1 MFIFTIRKK
10 IWFSFGILV
19 ALLIAVG
26 FISQDSLQSNKDK
39 LATLVNDVQPAMEQS
54 LKIVNQLDRASASLG
69 FYLLS
74 KEDIHKKDYLANMSD
89 ITESITALSTMK
101 AVQEDAETLKMV
113 QNIEKE
119 LNKLQGYKARMLGYA
134 TSDAKNIPGIAFA
147 ANTVNPLAQSVMQ
160 NLQQMLQSESSQK
173 VSTERR
179 QLLMDI
185 VGYRANFVNAIN
197 EMRVFLAFRAEANKA
212 NFKVNAELATKNLAT
227 LNKYNQDMLTF
238 EEQEALE
245 NINKVYNDWLVA
257 ADQLFIIHGAENW
270 RQDAFVIRKNL
281 SPLVLKIQDRL
292 NSLVKNQQSS
302 TLQSSNQLTEQVQH
316 TQTTIGSLILFG
328 LISALLIAYLLAR
341 SVTKPIDILK
351 DSAYQLAHGKLNE
364 TIDTSGKDELGSL
377 AKSFSDMRDSIVKTF
392 SDLTRLNHT
401 GEALTSMHDPIEV
414 LEHALAVMSVQTD
427 VEWGSV
433 YLYNTENQQLEVTSY
448 YPQRDKD
455 ENHNARTF
463 KLGEGILG
471 QAAQQKE
478 ILYIPDTSK
487 GGSFEAKPG
496 DDTTP
501 RAIICVPM
509 IDNENIFGVMNFC
522 GHIGKVKFG
531 KTDHE
536 FAETLSRMAV
546 VSFKNIQ
553 MLNVIA
559 EQNRTLEQKVEERT
573 AELRQKT
580 NDINN
585 MMQNMHQGIFTIL
598 PGGKIHPE
606 YSAYL
611 ESIVETKQ
619 IANENVMDLLFSNTT
634 LGGNALSQISAALD
648 AILDEDEMMF
658 DFNRH
663 CLVGE
668 FTKIMPDGKTKIMEM
683 DWDPITGE
691 SGNVDKLMV
700 TLRDVTALR
709 GLQAEADKQKWELD
723 VIGQILSVS
732 SDKFLSFIRD
742 AERFVD
748 ENEKLITQ
756 NNKPVTDVIATLFRN
771 MHTIKGNARIYS
783 FTAITD
789 VAHAAEDTYNEMRK
803 NDATVW
809 DKDKMLAELKATR
822 TMLKTYQT
830 IYTEKLAGNT
840 TPGLFVE
847 QELLDRFMQILGSV
861 NEKDISSMQKGF
873 KAIKN
878 ITEAIGTESIHS
890 ILDAIINSLPEMANK
905 LGKST
910 PKVVITDHDLRFL
923 PDIAPVIKNV
933 LTHSFRNS
941 MDHGLET
948 SKERKVH
955 GKPDFGTITVDVN
968 QKGEQIVLQISDDGR
983 GLPVSKLKQKAI
995 QNGTLKPKGELSDHD
1010 LSEMIFQSGLSTAES
1025 VSDISG
1031 RGVGMDA
1038 IRKFIEKAGGKV
1050 GIQFKQ
1056 KPDQDSEFLPFILNI
1071 TLPSSCAKQVA

>member
-1 MFIFTIRKK
+1 MFIFTIRKR
-10 IWFSFGILV
+10 IWISFGVLV
-19 ALLIAVG
+19 ALLVAVG
-26 FISQDSLQSNKDK
+26 FISQDSLQSNKEK

-74 KEDIHKKDYLANMSD
+74 KEDLHKKEYLNNMSN
-89 ITESITALSTMK
+89 ITESVSALSAMK
-101 AVQEDAETLKMV
+101 IVKNDPDTLSMLKGLEAELV
-113 QNIEKE
+113 
-119 LNKLQGYKARMLGYA
+119 KLQGYKARMLEYA
-134 TSDAKNIPGIAFA
+134 TSDAKNIPAIGFA
-147 ANTVNPLAQSVMQ
+147 GKEVNPRAQTILQ
-160 NLQQMLQSESSQK
+160 NLQQMMQSESGEK
-173 VSTERR
+173 VSVERR
-179 QLLMDI
+179 QLLLDI
-185 VGYRANFVNAIN
+185 FDLRTNFVSSLN
-197 EMRVFLAFRAEANKA
+197 ELRLFLAFRADANKA
-212 NFKVNAELATKNLAT
+212 NYKVYAELAENSLQK
-227 LNKYNQDMLTF
+227 LNKKSQDIFTF
-238 EEQEALE
+238 EQQESLE
-245 NINKVYNDWLVA
+245 VLNKVLREWRTA
-257 ADQLFIIHGAENW
+257 ADNLVLIHAADDW

-292 NSLVKNQQSS
+292 NTVVKTQQSS
-302 TLQSSNQLTEQVQH
+302 TLQSSHQLTEQVQI
-316 TQTTIGSLILFG
+316 TQTKIGG
-328 LISALLIAYLLAR
+328 LIIAGLVAAILIGFLLAR
-341 SVTKPIDILK
+341 AVTKPIDALK
-351 DSAYQLAHGKLNE
+351 ESAFQLSHGKLNVD
-364 TIDTSGKDELGSL
+364 IDTSRKDELGSL

-414 LEHALAVMSVQTD
+414 LEHALAVMSEQTE

-433 YLYNTENQQLEVTSY
+433 YLYNMENQQLEVASY
-448 YPQRDKD
+448 YPQRDMGEK
-455 ENHNARTF
+455 HSARTF

-471 QAAQQKE
+471 QAAQQKQ

-487 GGSFEAKPG
+487 GDSFEAKPG
-496 DDTTP
+496 DDTSP

-509 IDNENIFGVMNFC
+509 MDNENIFGVMNFC

-531 KTDHE
+531 KTDFE

-611 ESIVETKQ
+611 ESIVETKK

-683 DWDPITGE
+683 DWDPITGD

-709 GLQAEADKQKWELD
+709 GLQAEAEKQKWELD
-723 VIGQILSVS
+723 VIGQILSIS

-742 AERFVD
+742 ADRFVD

-756 NNKPVTDVIATLFRN
+756 NSKPVADVIATLFRN

-789 VAHAAEDTYNEMRK
+789 VAHAAEDTYNDMRK
-803 NDATVW
+803 NDATAW
-809 DKDKMLAELKATR
+809 DKQKMIGELEATR
-822 TMLKTYQT
+822 SMLKTYET
-830 IYTEKLAGNT
+830 IYTTKLAGNT

-861 NEKDISSMQKGF
+861 NEKDVSSLQKGF

-890 ILDAIINSLPEMANK
+890 ILDAIINSLPEMAQK
-905 LGKST
+905 LGKAS
-910 PKVVITDHDLRFL
+910 PKVVISDHDLRFL

-933 LTHSFRNS
+933 LTHSFRNA
-941 MDHGLET
+941 MDHGLE
-948 SKERKVH
+948 SSEERKAH
-955 GKPDFGTITVDVN
+955 GKPDFGTITVDLN
-968 QKGEQIVLQISDDGR
+968 HKDDLIVLQISDDGR
-983 GLPVSKLKQKAI
+983 GLPVNKLKQKAI
-995 QNGTLKPKGELSDHD
+995 KNGTLKADGALTTHELSE
-1010 LSEMIFQSGLSTAES
+1010 LIFQSGLSTADN

-1038 IRKFIEKAGGKV
+1038 IRKFIEKAGGNV
-1050 GIQFKQ
+1050 GIQFKH
-1056 KPDQDSEFLPFILNI
+1056 KPEQNSEFLPFIMNI

>member
-1 MFIFTIRKK
+1 MFIFTIRKR
-10 IWFSFGILV
+10 IWISFGVLV
-19 ALLIAVG
+19 ALLVAVG

-39 LATLVNDVQPAMEQS
+39 LASLINDVQPAMEQS
-54 LKIVNQLDRASASLG
+54 LQIVNQLDRASASLG

-74 KEDIHKKDYLANMSD
+74 KEELQKKEYLSNMSNLTD
-89 ITESITALSTMK
+89 SIKTLSAMK
-101 AVQEDAETLKMV
+101 AVKNDAKTLQMA
-113 QNIEKE
+113 QGIEAE
-119 LNKLQGYKARMLGYA
+119 LEKLQGYKARMLAYA
-134 TSDAKNIPGIAFA
+134 TDDTKNVPGIAFA
-147 ANTVNPLAQSVMQ
+147 SRDLNPLAQTIMQ
-160 NLQQMLQSESSQK
+160 NLQQMLQSETNEK
-173 VSTERR
+173 VNSERR
-179 QLLMDI
+179 QLLLDI
-185 VGYRANFVNAIN
+185 VAFRSYFVNAIN
-197 EMRVFLAFRAEANKA
+197 ELRVFLAFRSPSNKE
-212 NFKVNAELATKNLAT
+212 NFKVNVEFADKNLVT
-227 LNKYNQDMLTF
+227 LNKYSHDTLTF
-238 EEQEALE
+238 EQQESLE
-245 NINKVYNDWLVA
+245 AINKVYQEWRAN
-257 ADQLFIIHGAENW
+257 ADKLFVMHSAENW
-270 RQDAFVIRKNL
+270 RLDAFVIRKNI

-292 NSLVKNQQSS
+292 NSLVKNQKTS
-302 TLQSSNQLTEQVQH
+302 TLESSHQLTEQVQS
-316 TQTTIGSLILFG
+316 TQTKIGG
-328 LISALLIAYLLAR
+328 LIISGLVAAILIGFLLAR
-341 SVTKPIDILK
+341 AVTKPIDALK
-351 DSAYQLAHGKLNE
+351 ESAYQLSHGKLNAD
-364 TIDTSGKDELGSL
+364 IDTSRKDELGSL
-377 AKSFSDMRDSIVKTF
+377 AQSFAEMRDSIVKTF

-414 LEHALAVMSVQTD
+414 LEHALAVMNEQTD

-433 YLYNTENQQLEVTSY
+433 YLYNTESKQLELTTY
-448 YPQRDKD
+448 YPQREKD
-455 ENHNARTF
+455 VKHNARTF

-471 QAAQQKE
+471 QAAHQNQ

-487 GGSFEAKPG
+487 GDSFEAKPG
-496 DDTTP
+496 DDTSP

-509 IDNENIFGVMNFC
+509 MDNENLFGVMNFC

-531 KTDHE
+531 KTDFE

-619 IANENVMDLLFSNTT
+619 IANESVMDLLFSNTT

-683 DWDPITGE
+683 DWDPISGDT
-691 SGNVDKLMV
+691 GNVDKLMV

-709 GLQAEADKQKWELD
+709 GLQAEAEKQKWELD

-742 AERFVD
+742 ADRFVD

-756 NNKPVTDVIATLFRN
+756 NSKPVADVIATLFRN

-803 NDATVW
+803 NDATAW
-809 DKDKMLAELKATR
+809 DKEKMIGELDATR
-822 TMLKTYQT
+822 SMLKTYEN
-830 IYTEKLAGNT
+830 IYTAKLAGNT

-861 NEKDISSMQKGF
+861 NEKDVGSLQKGF

-890 ILDAIINSLPEMANK
+890 ILDAIINSLPEMAQK
-905 LGKST
+905 LGKAA

-933 LTHSFRNS
+933 LTHSFRNA
-941 MDHGLET
+941 MDHGLEA
-948 SKERKVH
+948 SEERKAH
-955 GKPDFGTITVDVN
+955 GKPDFGTITVDLN
-968 QKGEQIVLQISDDGR
+968 HKDDQIVLQISDDGR
-983 GLPVSKLKQKAI
+983 GLPVNKLKQKAI
-995 QNGTLKPKGELSDHD
+995 KNGTLKADGALTTHELSE
-1010 LSEMIFQSGLSTAES
+1010 LIFQSGLSTADNI
-1025 VSDISG
+1025 SDISG

-1038 IRKFIEKAGGKV
+1038 IRKFIEKAGGNV
-1050 GIQFKQ
+1050 GIQFKH
-1056 KPDQDSEFLPFILNI
+1056 KPEQNSEYLPFIMNI
-1071 TLPSSCAKQVA
+1071 TLPSSCAKLVA